1 MTGPTGLAARRVT
14 PDLARGLLLALIAVA
29 NVHLYLVARPIGYR
43 GYPTGL
49 EGVDRAVAVVQMV
62 LVDGRVYPLFAA
74 LVGYGLARLAERGP
88 EGVLRRRGL
97 VLLGIGA
104 LHGLLL
110 FPGDI
115 IGAYAVVILLVAPA
129 VSSSGSGAASSRAL
143 LVAGGAIAAFGILLS
158 TGQGF
163 PQGRPT
169 VPSIGARTVGQA
181 LAMHPEE
188 WLAATLVSALLTAP
202 AVLTGVV
209 VARTGAL
216 DDPAAH
222 RGRLALW
229 AVAGL
234 GASVLLGIGALH
246 GLLLF
251 PGDIIGAYGLV
262 VLLVAPAVSSSG
274 SGAAPSRGLLV
285 AAGAIA
291 AFGILL
297 STGQGFPQGT
307 PTVPSIGARTV
318 GQALAMHPEEWLAA
332 TLVSALLT
340 APAVLAGVVVARTGA
355 LDEPVA
361 HRGRLVLWAVAG
373 LGASVLLGLPLAL
386 AVAGVWA
393 PGLALGG
400 LVGATHAAGGYAG
413 ALGLLGV
420 MGLLGSV
427 PWPGRDLVAA
437 AGTWSMT
444 LYLAQSV
451 VFTAIFA
458 RFAGDLG
465 SVVGLGVASLIGLLV
480 WLAGVLAAG
489 ALARAGHR
497 GPAELLVRR
506 LTYPRER
513 SRGL

>member
-1 MTGPTGLAARRVT
+1 VTGPTGLAARRVT

-74 LVGYGLARLAERGP
+74 LVGYGLARLAERAP

-234 GASVLLGIGALH
+234 GASVLLG
-246 GLLLF
+246 
-251 PGDIIGAYGLV
+251 
-262 VLLVAPAVSSSG
+262 
-274 SGAAPSRGLLV
+274 
-285 AAGAIA
+285 
-291 AFGILL
+291 
-297 STGQGFPQGT
+297 
-307 PTVPSIGARTV
+307 
-318 GQALAMHPEEWLAA
+318 
-332 TLVSALLT
+332 
-340 APAVLAGVVVARTGA
+340 
-355 LDEPVA
+355 
-361 HRGRLVLWAVAG
+361 
-373 LGASVLLGLPLAL
+373 LPLAL

-400 LVGATHAAGGYAG
+400 LVGAAHAAGGYAG